1 MLRLIAFVLLVF
13 PLIVQA
19 QQTATLVSIGNAWEI
34 VESTRIGSTS
44 RIVAHSQ
51 NPYPFC
57 FSYAAAAL
65 FDQTRCIADK
75 LSDCRQQPRS
85 SSLAITPAGQRL
97 PATDIKVDSGGVT
110 RLSLRDIVNN
120 GYVPHA
126 LCNTDFGMESDLNLN
141 QRMTS
146 GRGSIFLTYE
156 KWHTYKD
163 WTPYLTRFYRHYF
176 LQHATGINPLLSTED
191 AELVQSDKLLSKEQ
205 LFGKILLRE
214 SCHRRINSD
223 YFQIKSRF
231 VGEAENFDP
240 KLTYVII
247 QQNLEQNRPVSVDFC
262 MFGTAKDYGRCV
274 SDARHAAVIVAQAQA
289 KHRATGDMR
298 TVYWL
303 VNTWGE
309 QWQQANNDGWVFA
322 DQLLHGI
329 YGHVLWLETNKN
341 SQLN

>member
-19 QQTATLVSIGNAWEI
+19 QQTPTLVSIGSAWEI

-44 RIVAHSQ
+44 RIVAQSQ

-75 LSDCRQQPRS
+75 LSDCQLQPRS

-97 PATDIKVDSGGVT
+97 PMTDIKVDSGGVT
-110 RLSLRDIVNN
+110 RLSLNDIVHN
-120 GYVPHA
+120 GYVPQA
-126 LCNTDFGMESDLNLN
+126 LCNTDFGMESDLDLN

-191 AELVQSDKLLSKEQ
+191 AESLLVGDQILSKEQ

-214 SCHRRINSD
+214 SCHRRIRD
-223 YFQIKSRF
+223 DRFKIKSVF

-240 KLTYVII
+240 ALTYASI
-247 QQNLEQNRPVSVDFC
+247 QKNLEQNRPVSVDFC
-262 MFGTAKDYGRCV
+262 MFGTAKNYGRCV
-274 SDARHAAVIVAQAQA
+274 SDARHAAIIVAQAQA
-289 KHRATGDMR
+289 RHKATGDLR

-303 VNTWGE
+303 VNTWSE
-309 QWQQANNDGWVFA
+309 KWQKANNDGWVFA
-322 DQLLHGI
+322 DKLLNGI
-329 YGHVLWLETNKN
+329 YGKILWLELK
-341 SQLN
+341 

>member
-1 MLRLIAFVLLVF
+1 MLRLIAFVLSIF
-13 PLIVQA
+13 STIVYA
-19 QQTATLVSIGNAWEI
+19 QQISNLVPLGNAWEI

-65 FDQTRCIADK
+65 FDQARCAADK
-75 LSDCRQQPRS
+75 LSDCQLQPRS

-97 PATDIKVDSGGVT
+97 PATDIKENSGGVT
-110 RLSLRDIVNN
+110 RLSLNDVVHN
-120 GYVPHA
+120 GYVPYA
-126 LCNTDFGMESDLNLN
+126 LCNHDFGSDTNLDLQ
-141 QRMTS
+141 QRMSS

-176 LQHATGINPLLSTED
+176 LQHATGINPLLSMED
-191 AELVQSDKLLSKEQ
+191 AELLLDNQLLSKEQ

-214 SCHRRINSD
+214 SCHKRIRDDRFKIRSA
-223 YFQIKSRF
+223 F
-231 VGEAENFDP
+231 VGEAEKFDP
-240 KLTYVII
+240 ALTYTSI
-247 QQNLEQNRPVSVDFC
+247 QKNLQQNRPVSVDFC
-262 MFGTAKDYGRCV
+262 LFGNHHDYGKCV

-289 KHRATGDMR
+289 RHKATGDLR

-309 QWQQANNDGWVFA
+309 KWQKANNDGWVFA
-322 DQLLHGI
+322 DKLVNGV
-329 YGHVLWLETNKN
+329 YGNILWLEEK
-341 SQLN
+341 